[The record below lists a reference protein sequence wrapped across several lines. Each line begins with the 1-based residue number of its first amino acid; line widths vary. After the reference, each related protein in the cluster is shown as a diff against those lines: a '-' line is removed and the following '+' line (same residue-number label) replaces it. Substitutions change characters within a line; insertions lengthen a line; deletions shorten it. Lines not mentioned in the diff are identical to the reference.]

1 MLGADLVRLALARE
15 EQGRA
20 RDVAAAVTE
29 LADENQEVS
38 SLAGAALRCRG
49 LAEDD
54 AEVLHSAVRAY
65 ARGSRPLELAL
76 ASEEAGTAFAR
87 QGGRDRARPLL
98 EQAIGI
104 YERLEAARD
113 LARAEAALREA
124 GIRRGRRGARNRPH
138 TGWQSLTPTEHT
150 VADLVAEGLSNPQIG
165 ERLYISRRTVQTHL
179 VHVFAKLDITSRT
192 QLAAEVTL
200 RERSAAQQ

>member
-1 MLGADLVRLALARE
+1 MLGADLVRLALAGG

-29 LADENQEVS
+29 MADENQEVP
-38 SLAGAALRCRG
+38 SLTGAALRCRG

-76 ASEEAGTAFAR
+76 ASEEAGDRLRAA
-87 QGGRDRARPLL
+87 GRPTGPGPLL

-104 YERLEAARD
+104 YERLDAARD
-113 LARAEAALREA
+113 LARAEARCA
-124 GIRRGRRGARNRPH
+124 RRVSAAAAAEHAAGRRPAGRA
-138 TGWQSLTPTEHT
+138 
-150 VADLVAEGLSNPQIG
+150 
-165 ERLYISRRTVQTHL
+165 
-179 VHVFAKLDITSRT
+179 
-192 QLAAEVTL
+192 
-200 RERSAAQQ
+200 